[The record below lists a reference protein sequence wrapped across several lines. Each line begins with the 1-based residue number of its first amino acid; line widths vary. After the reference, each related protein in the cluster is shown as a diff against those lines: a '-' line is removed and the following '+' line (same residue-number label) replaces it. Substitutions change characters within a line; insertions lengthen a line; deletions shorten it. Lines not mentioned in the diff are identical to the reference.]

1 MKKIPLIN
9 WCTRCVYPSSSAVPL
24 YFDKDGVCIGC
35 ITAEEKKSINWSKRK
50 KMLLDLVEP
59 YRKSSGY
66 ECIVPVSGGKD
77 SYFQTHFVI
86 KELKLR
92 PLLVTYNGNNFL
104 EEGWENL
111 QNMKNIFN
119 TDHIIISP
127 STDLL
132 IRLNRLGYIKCGD
145 MNWHNHAGIFTS
157 PIQVAVNYNIP
168 LMFWGEHGW
177 TEIGGMFSH
186 YDFPE
191 FTYRYRVDQNL
202 RGYDWPDFVD
212 NKVEK
217 IQEHELELFKYPSD
231 DKIKKLG
238 LRGIFLGSY
247 NQWDTESNTNLIKKQ
262 YGWIESKKPFDR
274 TYRKTSNLDDRYE
287 NGVHDYMK
295 YIKFGYGRATD
306 HSSKDIRAGRI
317 TREQGVKFVKK
328 YDHIEP
334 NDLFHWLDYVSRD
347 KKWFYKIANKFRDK
361 KVWLKD
367 KDQWIKMNIK

>member
-1 MKKIPLIN
+1 
-9 WCTRCVYPSSSAVPL
+9 
-24 YFDKDGVCIGC
+24 
-35 ITAEEKKSINWSKRK
+35 
-50 KMLLDLVEP
+50 
-59 YRKSSGY
+59 
-66 ECIVPVSGGKD
+66 
-77 SYFQTHFVI
+77 
-86 KELKLR
+86 
-92 PLLVTYNGNNFL
+92 
-104 EEGWENL
+104 
-111 QNMKNIFN
+111 
-119 TDHIIISP
+119 
-127 STDLL
+127 
-132 IRLNRLGYIKCGD
+132 

-247 NQWDTESNTNLIKKQ
+247 NKWDTESNTNLIKKQ

-295 YIKFGYGRATD
+295 YIKYGYGRATD

-334 NDLFHWLDYVSRD
+334 NDLFHWLDYVLSL
-347 KKWFYKIANKFRDK
+347 IH
-361 KVWLKD
+361 
-367 KDQWIKMNIK
+367 I